1 MTVAAVIKSMAR
13 ELGISQTELAAR
25 ARMSRASLSLK
36 LNARRDLT
44 LPEVERLAEVLG
56 ITVRDLLNRV
66 ERAERERA
74 ERERDHA
81 ERERDHAERERERV
95 ERERAECTS
104 DLKYKEV
111 EDGKYAIADKP
122 TGVILISAAHGS
134 IYDEDEPSCATPTW

>member
-66 ERAERERA
+66 ERAECER
-74 ERERDHA
+74 A

>member
-66 ERAERERA
+66 ERER
-74 ERERDHA
+74 A

>member
-1 MTVAAVIKSMAR
+1 MTVAAVIKRMAHD
-13 ELGISQTELAAR
+13 LGISQTELAAR

-36 LNARRDLT
+36 LNERRDLT
-44 LPEVERLAEVLG
+44 LPEVERLAEALG

-81 ERERDHAERERERV
+81 ERERERA
-95 ERERAECTS
+95 ERERAERAS
-104 DLKYKEV
+104 DLKYEEV

>member
-74 ERERDHA
+74 ERER
-81 ERERDHAERERERV
+81 AERERERA

>member
-81 ERERDHAERERERV
+81 ER
-95 ERERAECTS
+95 AECTS

>member
-1 MTVAAVIKSMAR
+1 MTVAAVIKSRAR

-36 LNARRDLT
+36 LNERRDLT

-81 ERERDHAERERERV
+81 ERERAERERDHAER
-95 ERERAECTS
+95 TS

>member
-56 ITVRDLLNRV
+56 ITVRDLFNRV
-66 ERAERERA
+66 ERAERER
-74 ERERDHA
+74 A

>member
-81 ERERDHAERERERV
+81 ERERERV
-95 ERERAECTS
+95 ERARAECTS

>member
-66 ERAERERA
+66 ERAERERV
-74 ERERDHA
+74 
-81 ERERDHAERERERV
+81 ERERV

>member
-1 MTVAAVIKSMAR
+1 MTVAAVIKRMAHD
-13 ELGISQTELAAR
+13 LGISQTELAAR

-36 LNARRDLT
+36 LNERRDLT
-44 LPEVERLAEVLG
+44 LPEVERLASVLG
-56 ITVRDLLNRV
+56 ITVRDLLTRV
-66 ERAERERA
+66 ERAERER
-74 ERERDHA
+74 A

-104 DLKYKEV
+104 DLKYKEI
-111 EDGKYAIADKP
+111 EEGKYAIADKP

>member
-66 ERAERERA
+66 ERAERER
-74 ERERDHA
+74 DHA

-95 ERERAECTS
+95 ECTS